1 MAAWTIPGA
10 LSAFGARRPE
20 PGDRLHEGVVF
31 VPGGKPLTTWNVD
44 RGRSRASR
52 AGDWRDSLRW
62 AERERPLISRRAYAT
77 VLMTNVSA
85 HAAHDR
91 SFEGLWRLPWEA
103 IRKGRPRL
111 RDFFL
116 YAGVWLLPESLRVRA
131 ADRWSRGSRS

>member
-1 MAAWTIPGA
+1 MP
-10 LSAFGARRPE
+10 
-20 PGDRLHEGVVF
+20 HEDMDWLLRAIRVEGTGVVF
-31 VPGGKPLTTWNVD
+31 APGGKPLTTWNVD

-62 AERERPLISRRAYAT
+62 AERERPLISRRAYAAF
-77 VLMTNVSA
+77 LMTNVSA

-103 IRKGRPRL
+103 IRKGRPRV

-116 YAGVWLLPESLRVRA
+116 YAGVWFLPESLRVRA
-131 ADRWSRGSRS
+131 ADRWSRGSQS